1 MRRLASPRRAAV
13 VLTLAIAASVALSG
27 QSSAVNAA
35 SSTSFQPLADSYVS
49 KKNPSKNFGAETR
62 LYIRTGPIMRS
73 YLRFS
78 VSGLPAN
85 ATVASAT
92 LQLYSPSG
100 SPTAL
105 EVHRVANTSWGEG
118 TITFNNAP
126 AFDAPVTASSG
137 LFPAGQW
144 LSLDVTPLVA
154 GNGALS
160 LALTSTS
167 KTTSSLASREDT
179 AFAPFL
185 LVETTVPADV
195 APTNTSPPAVLG
207 NPQPSETLTAQPGAW
222 TGTQPIDYTYQWQ
235 RCQADGSSCT
245 DLADAD
251 DPSYVVAPDDAG
263 NTLRVSVTATNGA
276 GSATAVSAATGLV
289 GESDPVIAAAG
300 DIACDPQST
309 SFNNGAG
316 TATACRQQH
325 TSDLLLDP
333 TVFPDLTAVLP
344 LGDLQYENGAYTK
357 FLNSY
362 DSSWGRLKAITR
374 PVPGNHE
381 YVTAGAAGYYQYFG
395 AAAGDPA
402 KGYYSYDLGPWHLI
416 ALNSNCGPVGGCGSG
431 SPQERWLKAD
441 LGATQSTCTLAYWHH
456 PRFSSGGEHG
466 SDSTYDTFWR
476 DLYAAGADVV
486 LVGHEHDYE
495 RFAPQTPD
503 QTPDTRGIREFVV
516 GIGGRS
522 FYTFSSVQPNSEV
535 RITQQF
541 GVLKLT
547 LHGSSYSW
555 ELVAENHS
563 VLDSG
568 STTCSVPAAPD
579 VPLSPTLTSASGA
592 DGSVSLQWSAP
603 SSNGGA
609 AITNY
614 NVYRATAS
622 GAETLLTQVGNV
634 TSYTDSPVTN
644 GTTYYYEVSA
654 VNSVGEG
661 AVSNER
667 SATPASSSVIVS
679 DQFERTVSS
688 GFGTADV
695 GGPWNVSSTART
707 KVTGGQGVISGFT
720 GANQDVQAW
729 NPTTATNMEVVGLVQ
744 LNASNPVGGN
754 YQARLVARAQ
764 TDARNGYVARIVHTT
779 SGAATWALARVANAG
794 GTNST
799 TLAQGTLLSSGAAGS
814 RWWIRL
820 RTNGT
825 TIQVRFWRDGTAE
838 PAGWTATAT
847 DSFWTSGRAALG
859 AFAASGIATPFPQ
872 VLFDDF
878 LATAG

>member
-1 MRRLASPRRAAV
+1 V
-13 VLTLAIAASVALSG
+13 NDV
-27 QSSAVNAA
+27 SSI
-35 SSTSFQPLADSYVS
+35 SFQPVADSYVTR
-49 KKNPSKNFGAETR
+49 KNPSKNFGAETR
-62 LYIRTGPIMRS
+62 LYARTGPIMRS
-73 YLRFS
+73 YVRFS
-78 VSGLPAN
+78 VSGLPADV
-85 ATVASAT
+85 TVTRAT
-92 LQLYSPSG
+92 LQVYSPSG
-100 SPTAL
+100 SAVAL
-105 EVHRVANTSWGEG
+105 EAHRVANTTWGEG

-126 AFDAPVTASSG
+126 AFDASATASSG
-137 LFPAGQW
+137 PFPAGQW

-154 GNGALS
+154 GNGAVS
-160 LALTSTS
+160 LVLT
-167 KTTSSLASREDT
+167 TTSQTTTSLASREDT
-179 AFAPFL
+179 ALPPSL
-185 LVETTVPADV
+185 LVETTVPADA
-195 APTNTSPPAVLG
+195 APANTSPPAVLG

-235 RCQADGSSCT
+235 RCQADGLSCT
-245 DLADAD
+245 DLADAEAS
-251 DPSYVVAPDDAG
+251 SYVVAPDDAG
-263 NTLRVSVTATNGA
+263 NTLRVEVTATNGA
-276 GSATAVSAATGLV
+276 GSATAVSAATSVV

-333 TVFPDLTAVLP
+333 TVFPSLTAVLP

-357 FLNSY
+357 FLSSY
-362 DSSWGRLKAITR
+362 DPSWGRLKAITR

-395 AAAGDPA
+395 STAGDPA
-402 KGYYSYDLGPWHLI
+402 KGYYSYDLGAWHLI
-416 ALNSNCGPVGGCGSG
+416 ALNSNCGPVGGCASG
-431 SPQERWLKAD
+431 SPQEQWLKAD
-441 LGATQSTCTLAYWHH
+441 LAATQSTCTLAYWHH

-466 SDSTYDTFWR
+466 NDSTYDAFWR
-476 DLYAAGADVV
+476 DLYASGADVI

-495 RFAPQTPD
+495 RFARQTPG
-503 QTPDTRGIREFVV
+503 QVPDTHGIREFVV

-522 FYTFSSVQPNSEV
+522 FYTFSTIQPNSEV

-555 ELVAENHS
+555 ELVAENHT

-568 STTCSVPAAPD
+568 TTTCSVPAAPD

-609 AITNY
+609 AVTNY
-614 NVYRATAS
+614 NVYRGTAS

-634 TSYTDSPVTN
+634 TSYSDSAVTN
-644 GTTYYYEVSA
+644 GTTYYYQVSA

-661 AVSNER
+661 ALSNER
-667 SATPASSSVIVS
+667 SATPATSSVLVS
-679 DQFERTVSS
+679 DQFGRTVAS

-695 GGPWNVSSTART
+695 GGPWSVSSTART
-707 KVTGGQGVISGFT
+707 KVTGGQGVIYGFT

-729 NPTTATNMEVVGLVQ
+729 IPTTATNMEVVGLVQ

-764 TDARNGYVARIVHTT
+764 TDARNGYVARIAHTPA
-779 SGAATWALARVANAG
+779 GALTWTLARVANAG
-794 GTNST
+794 GTGSA

-820 RTNGT
+820 RTSGT
-825 TIQVRFWRDGTAE
+825 TIQARFWRDGTAE
-838 PAGWTATAT
+838 PATWTATAT

-859 AFAASGIATPFPQ
+859 AFAASGISAPFPQ
-872 VLFDDF
+872 LLFDDF